1 MTSTT
6 NREAACIQM
15 PAKNKTA
22 LITGASSGLGLEAS
36 RALAAQGFD
45 LIMTARGKDRLEKA
59 GEEIAKQNP
68 KSQITTQILDVSNF
82 DEVRLFAKKLSSPID
97 VLMNNAG
104 VMGPDFSLSVDGIE
118 SQMAINH
125 LGHFV
130 LTKALWKQLEK
141 ADAPRVISL
150 SSTVHR
156 RGKLQSMSVEQLTGS
171 DQKNYDRWQRYAD
184 TKLACLLF
192 ARELDLRTKQ
202 SGSKVV
208 SIAAH
213 PGWAMTGLQDNFPN
227 RFDRFA
233 QNAKQGA
240 RSQIMAAVRADLVGG
255 EFIGPAQELWG
266 EPKLIKGTT
275 QSRDLGLMKQ
285 LWELSEE
292 LSGATFEV

>member
-1 MTSTT
+1 
-6 NREAACIQM
+6 M
-15 PAKNKTA
+15 PTKNKTA

-36 RALAAQGFD
+36 KELAALGFD
-45 LIMTARGKDRLEKA
+45 VIMTARGKDRLEKA
-59 GEEIAKQNP
+59 SEEIAKQNP
-68 KSQITTQILDVSNF
+68 QSKITSQVLDVANF
-82 DEVRLFAKKLSSPID
+82 DEVRSFANKFSSPID

-141 ADAPRVISL
+141 ASEPRVISL

-156 RGKLQSMSVEQLTGS
+156 RGKLQSMSLEQLKGS
-171 DQKNYDRWQRYAD
+171 DQKSYDRWQRYSD

-192 ARELDLRTKQ
+192 ARELDIRTKQ

-208 SIAAH
+208 SIATH
-213 PGWAMTGLQDNFPN
+213 PGWAITGLQDNFPN

-266 EPKLIKGTT
+266 EPKLIKGTK
-275 QSRDLGLMKQ
+275 QSRDLALMKQ
-285 LWELSEE
+285 LWERSEE
-292 LSGATFEV
+292 LTGATFEV

>member
-1 MTSTT
+1 
-6 NREAACIQM
+6 M
-15 PAKNKTA
+15 PAKTKTA

-36 RALAAQGFD
+36 KALAAQGFD
-45 LIMTARGKDRLEKA
+45 VVMTARGKDRLEKA
-59 GEEIAKQNP
+59 GEDLSKQFP
-68 KSQITTQILDVSNF
+68 KTKITSQVLDVSNF
-82 DEVRLFAKKLSSPID
+82 DEVRSFANKFSSPID

-141 ADAPRVISL
+141 AETPRVISL

-171 DQKNYDRWQRYAD
+171 DQKNYDRWQRYSD

-202 SGSKVV
+202 SGSKVI

-266 EPKLIKGTT
+266 EPKLIKGTK
-275 QSRDLGLMKQ
+275 QSRDLALMKQ
-285 LWELSEE
+285 LWERSEE
-292 LSGATFEV
+292 LTGATFEV

>member
-1 MTSTT
+1 
-6 NREAACIQM
+6 M

-22 LITGASSGLGLEAS
+22 LITGASSGLGLEA
-36 RALAAQGFD
+36 AKELAARGFD
-45 LIMTARGKDRLEKA
+45 VVMTARGKDRLEKA
-59 GEEIAKQNP
+59 GEDIAKKYP
-68 KSQITTQILDVSNF
+68 KSKITSQVLDVANF
-82 DEVRLFAKKLSSPID
+82 DEVRSFANIFSDPID

-141 ADAPRVISL
+141 ANAPRVISL

-171 DQKNYDRWQRYAD
+171 DQKSYDRWQRYSD

-208 SIAAH
+208 SIATH
-213 PGWAMTGLQDNFPN
+213 PGWAITGLQDNFPN

-233 QNAKQGA
+233 QNVNQGA
-240 RSQIMAAVRADLVGG
+240 RSQIMAALRDDLVGG
-255 EFIGPAQELWG
+255 EFVGPAQELWG
-266 EPKLIKGTT
+266 EPKLIQGTK
-275 QSRDLGLMKQ
+275 QSRDLALMKQ

-292 LSGATFEV
+292 LTGATFEV

>member
-1 MTSTT
+1 
-6 NREAACIQM
+6 M
-15 PAKNKTA
+15 PGKNKTA
-22 LITGASSGLGLEAS
+22 LITGASSGLGLEAT
-36 RALAAQGFD
+36 RELAALGFD
-45 LIMTARGKDRLEKA
+45 VIMAARGKDRLEKA
-59 GEEIAKQNP
+59 GEEIAKQYP
-68 KSQITTQILDVSNF
+68 KSKITSQVLDVANF
-82 DEVRLFAKKLSSPID
+82 DEVRSFANTFSGPID

-130 LTKALWKQLEK
+130 LTKALWKQLAK
-141 ADAPRVISL
+141 ASEPRVISL

-156 RGKLQSMSVEQLTGS
+156 RGKLQSMSLEQLKGS
-171 DQKNYDRWQRYAD
+171 NQKSYDRWQRYAD

-202 SGSKVV
+202 SGSKVI

-240 RSQIMAAVRADLVGG
+240 RSQIMATVEADLVGG

-266 EPKLIKGTT
+266 EPKLIKGTK

-292 LSGATFEV
+292 LTGATFEL

>member
-1 MTSTT
+1 
-6 NREAACIQM
+6 M

-22 LITGASSGLGLEAS
+22 LITGASSGLGLEAAK
-36 RALAAQGFD
+36 ALAAQGFD
-45 LIMTARGKDRLEKA
+45 VVMTARGKDRLEKA
-59 GEEIAKQNP
+59 GEDLSKQFP
-68 KSQITTQILDVSNF
+68 TTKITSQVLDVSNF
-82 DEVRLFAKKLSSPID
+82 DEVRSFANKFSSPID

-141 ADAPRVISL
+141 AETPRVISL

-171 DQKNYDRWQRYAD
+171 DQKNYDRWQRYSD

-192 ARELDLRTKQ
+192 ARELDIRTKQ

-233 QNAKQGA
+233 Q
-240 RSQIMAAVRADLVGG
+240 M
-255 EFIGPAQELWG
+255 
-266 EPKLIKGTT
+266 LIKGP
-275 QSRDLGLMKQ
+275 DHK
-285 LWELSEE
+285 
-292 LSGATFEV
+292 

>member
-1 MTSTT
+1 
-6 NREAACIQM
+6 M

-22 LITGASSGLGLEAS
+22 LITGASSGLGLEA
-36 RALAAQGFD
+36 AKELAALGFNV
-45 LIMTARGKDRLEKA
+45 IMTARGKDRLEKA
-59 GEEIAKQNP
+59 GEEIAKQYP
-68 KSQITTQILDVSNF
+68 HSKITSQVLDVANF
-82 DEVRLFAKKLSSPID
+82 DEVRSFASTFSDPID

-130 LTKALWKQLEK
+130 LTKALWKQLVK
-141 ADAPRVISL
+141 ADEPRVITL

-156 RGKLQSMSVEQLTGS
+156 RGKLQSMSLEQLKGS
-171 DQKNYDRWQRYAD
+171 DQKRYDRWQRYAD

-202 SGSKVV
+202 SGSKVI

-240 RSQIMAAVRADLVGG
+240 RSQIMATVEAHLVGG

-266 EPKLIKGTT
+266 EPKLIKGTK

-292 LSGATFEV
+292 LTGATFEL

>member
-1 MTSTT
+1 V
-6 NREAACIQM
+6 I
-15 PAKNKTA
+15 
-22 LITGASSGLGLEAS
+22 
-36 RALAAQGFD
+36 
-45 LIMTARGKDRLEKA
+45 TARGKDRLEKA
-59 GEEIAKQNP
+59 GEDLSKQFP
-68 KSQITTQILDVSNF
+68 KSKITSQVLDVSNF
-82 DEVRLFAKKLSSPID
+82 DEVRSFANKFSSQID

-156 RGKLQSMSVEQLTGS
+156 RGKLQSMSLEQLKGS
-171 DQKNYDRWQRYAD
+171 HQKSYDRWQRYSD

-208 SIAAH
+208 SVAAH

-240 RSQIMAAVRADLVGG
+240 RSQIMAAVRDDLVGG
-255 EFIGPAQELWG
+255 EFVGPAQELWG
-266 EPKLIKGTT
+266 EPKLIKGTK

-292 LSGATFEV
+292 LTGATFEV